1 MKYEIN
7 FIKYFS
13 DEEKKEV
20 AKFIE
25 ENFEDL
31 ELHSGYNCA
40 VDVSEAIGRTS
51 NVDIDVEF

>member
-13 DEEKKEV
+13 DEEKEKISNY
-20 AKFIE
+20 IE

-31 ELHSGYNCA
+31 ELHSGCNYA
-40 VDVSEAIGRTS
+40 VDVSDVIGRTS